1 MLKRVMGKIFIEGL
15 SVDTLIGVYDWERE
29 RLTELSIDIE
39 LEAELDK
46 AMASDD
52 VMDTIDYAKVADCVV
67 QVGKE
72 SQFELLEAFGAKV
85 MDTVLQQFP
94 VQGIS
99 IKIVKPGILPN
110 ARRVAVALSR
120 ART

>member
-1 MLKRVMGKIFIEGL
+1 MGKIFIEGL

-52 VMDTIDYAKVADCVV
+52 VMDTIDYAKVANCVA